1 MEFDAKRAQLAGKE
15 VFKPFRP
22 NDNGVPIEDTNLK
35 PGTKLVVFER
45 GAERRALLFKE
56 MVYHHV
62 AQGEL
67 DGEPYVVTF

>member
-1 MEFDAKRAQLAGKE
+1 VEFDANRAQLAGRT

-22 NDNGVPIEDTNLK
+22 DDRGVPIEDARLK
-35 PGTKLVVFER
+35 PHTPLIVFER
-45 GAERRALLFKE
+45 GTKRRALLLKE

-67 DGEPYVVTF
+67 DGEPYVITF